1 MHVQI
6 VDTFKCCFP
15 KFDSFFGM
23 SLRSTSGIINFVDI
37 CWQMVLILNSGIV
50 GDRTFKRNDGKYYL
64 EGNIY
69 PLSVSEYVQMN
80 LVIGIFNIILAIV
93 SSVGIAREKKILIRP
108 WIVMNFSTLYII
120 ILKVL
125 ILIIMSISGMLTYT
139 TIIIRSVAHFV
150 HFGVEFSLL
159 SVLINYDIFISSKA
173 VTN

>member
-69 PLSVSEYVQMN
+69 PLS
-80 LVIGIFNIILAIV
+80 AIV